1 MVYSKLEDGD
11 QCCGERAYFM
21 WTATCCNGH
30 IYHTHGLKCCCNG
43 TVPYHPAN
51 QHCIE
56 GKTNPKFC
64 KVMRCPHHVR
74 SKELL
79 KDHFMKEQWLVVGA
93 RSVVQSTKNSQLV
106 EIIGEATSTEPKRII
121 KMVIL
126 QECYRKHHKH
136 SVFFLSKAPSR
147 KNNSIIVITDRDMA
161 MKRKSLDK
169 LVLHCTRTVFKN
181 EHHKSIKRCQ
191 RVIKLCGNSG
201 NQPGLSSS
209 IVNPTLSGEILVS
222 GFILQMISVFHIF

>member
-1 MVYSKLEDGD
+1 MCIHNKVQIKRLECRNGLVLCGSKCYDPEFEICCSKSGTSDDKKMVYSKLEDGD

-79 KDHFMKEQWLVVGA
+79 KDHFMKEQWLG
-93 RSVVQSTKNSQLV
+93 NYY
-106 EIIGEATSTEPKRII
+106 KR
-121 KMVIL
+121 L
-126 QECYRKHHKH
+126 
-136 SVFFLSKAPSR
+136 PS
-147 KNNSIIVITDRDMA
+147 NAHNA
-161 MKRKSLDK
+161 C
-169 LVLHCTRTVFKN
+169 H
-181 EHHKSIKRCQ
+181 
-191 RVIKLCGNSG
+191 
-201 NQPGLSSS
+201 
-209 IVNPTLSGEILVS
+209 
-222 GFILQMISVFHIF
+222 

>member
-1 MVYSKLEDGD
+1 MDSCYVIYSAYVVKL
-11 QCCGERAYFM
+11 
-21 WTATCCNGH
+21 
-30 IYHTHGLKCCCNG
+30 
-43 TVPYHPAN
+43 
-51 QHCIE
+51 CIFSY
-56 GKTNPKFC
+56 T
-64 KVMRCPHHVR
+64 
-74 SKELL
+74 
-79 KDHFMKEQWLVVGA
+79 LVVGA